1 MRGTM
6 GVYCWFCT
14 SCSRQAVAWAHEGH
28 SKDLPSHNA
37 IKLHYIRRCSCAS
50 CHVHAD
56 TTASSSEI
64 SPSNL
69 ADTAMSRDVTPVRF
83 LRHVSK
89 QPIAKDLINEERS
102 LEPFSRRFNHVVDN
116 IRERSEAQKIITT
129 QPTSVN
135 FSKRDDFPNLKLAV
149 DISRVKPPVKPP
161 NK

>member
-1 MRGTM
+1 MRATQKTYPATM
-6 GVYCWFCT
+6 RSSCT
-14 SCSRQAVAWAHEGH
+14 IFVAAVALRAM
-28 SKDLPSHNA
+28 
-37 IKLHYIRRCSCAS
+37 Y
-50 CHVHAD
+50 HAD

-102 LEPFSRRFNHVVDN
+102 LEPFSRRFNHVVDY